1 MQFKIKSPYEGCIV
15 GIVERTTKRELI
27 NCINKA
33 HFFKLDMN
41 KRKPILKKA
50 YKLLLKNKED
60 FAYTITG
67 ESGLCINQTMH
78 EVDRSLAVLQAC
90 IKMVD
95 LVDNVYPIKEKG
107 LKVISE
113 PVDLA
118 VAITP
123 FNHPLNQIIHKIGPA
138 IVAGT
143 SMILKPSHKTPLTAI
158 KFRELLTKAGL
169 PEEFLYIVNS
179 DKPKELVDILIKHP
193 FVDVIMFTGGTD
205 VGFYI
210 DKHKGPMKKYIAEL
224 GGNAALVVLD
234 DADLDLA
241 ARIALGA
248 FDNSG
253 QRCTAINS
261 ILVHKKVADEFIN
274 KFKKETSMFK
284 IGNPTNEIY
293 SIGSVIS
300 EDSVLRIKKMVK
312 KSYKNNANLVYG
324 GSFIKTFIF
333 PTILD
338 NVKFN
343 DDLVQT
349 EVFGPIAPIVR
360 INNIDEA
367 VKIIK
372 GFKYKLSGAVVT
384 KSRKKA
390 EYISNAIKV
399 GQFNWNGPPGHR
411 TEMAPFGGFGWSG
424 NGEKEGVYFASLNLR
439 RIRTFYEN
447 IN

>member
-1 MQFKIKSPYEGCIV
+1 MQFKIKNPFMGCIEGLV
-15 GIVERTTKRELI
+15 KVTTKREL
-27 NCINKA
+27 NNYINKA
-33 HFFKLDMN
+33 HSFKLDMN

-50 YKLLLKNKED
+50 YRLLLKNKLD
-60 FAYTITG
+60 FACRITD
-67 ESGLCINQTMH
+67 ESGLCINQTLY
-78 EVDRSLAVLQAC
+78 EVDRSLDVLKVC

-95 LVDNVYPIKEKG
+95 IIDNVYKFDEKG

-123 FNHPLNQIIHKIGPA
+123 FNHPLNQIVHKIGPA

-158 KFRELLTKAGL
+158 KFSELLTEAGL
-169 PEEFLYIVNS
+169 PEEFLYVVNS

-193 FVDVIMFTGGTD
+193 LVDVIMFTGGTN

-224 GGNAALVVLD
+224 GGNAALVVLE

-241 ARIALGA
+241 AKIALGA

-261 ILVHKKVADEFIN
+261 ILVHKKVEEKFIN
-274 KFKKETSMFK
+274 KFVREASFFNM
-284 IGNPTNEIY
+284 GNPMRERYYIGTVINEE
-293 SIGSVIS
+293 SA
-300 EDSVLRIKKMVK
+300 LRIKKMFK
-312 KSYKNNANLVYG
+312 KSLKKGSKLIYG
-324 GSFIKTFIF
+324 GTFVKAF
-333 PTILD
+333 VSPTILK
-338 NVKFN
+338 VKAN
-343 DDLVQT
+343 DDLVQK

-360 INNIDEA
+360 INNINEA

-372 GFKYKLSGAVVT
+372 GFKYRLSGAVVT

-390 EYISNAIKV
+390 EYISNTIKV

-411 TEMAPFGGFGWSG
+411 TEMAPFGGFGCSG

-447 IN
+447 